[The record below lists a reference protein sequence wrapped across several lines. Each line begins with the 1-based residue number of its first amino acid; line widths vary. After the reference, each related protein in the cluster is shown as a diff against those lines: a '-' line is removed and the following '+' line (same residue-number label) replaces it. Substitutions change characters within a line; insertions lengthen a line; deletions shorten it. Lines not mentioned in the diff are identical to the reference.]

1 MGYFVGIKYKK
12 IRRELC
18 SNFGGV
24 FCWDKM
30 RQELCSNF
38 FGIKYNKNFTLIY
51 IHTFAAFIPTYYYIS
66 FHFRSPPAPSK
77 ATADMTDSL
86 DGSTPLS
93 NRCTPR
99 QLEVASTTAADS
111 LSVRW
116 YEPTVKH
123 NAVYKLFLCGSSHLL
138 HIYHCQHNC
147 LPEL

>member
-1 MGYFVGIKYKK
+1 M
-12 IRRELC
+12 
-18 SNFGGV
+18 
-24 FCWDKM
+24 
-30 RQELCSNF
+30 
-38 FGIKYNKNFTLIY
+38 
-51 IHTFAAFIPTYYYIS
+51 PTYYYIS

-123 NAVYKLFLCGSSHLL
+123 MLSTNYFYGAVPIFCTSTIASTTVSLNFNNATLNCNYKKQFFKTKITSSFHLRSPPLSAQCCGSYAQILL
-138 HIYHCQHNC
+138 G
-147 LPEL
+147 